1 MPSEL
6 SEHHQPKT
14 RSWIAKFR
22 DTFRGLRFAVQ
33 EQSFRIHL
41 VMATLVLIVTGVLG
55 ATTTEWLFLATA
67 ISAVMVTEILNTA
80 IERIARAIL
89 IENLTPVARTQ
100 ALAAEAAGRER
111 KPTALHK
118 AAPAHNSLAEY
129 VCITRMSC
137 VHAKSG
143 RGQMSRAVATNKT
156 AHGMHAPNR
165 RRRRRRQARPQSKIA
180 PLG

>member
-80 IERIARAIL
+80 IERIARAITDEENPL
-89 IENLTPVARTQ
+89 IGQ
-100 ALAAEAAGRER
+100 ALDLASAAVLTASIFAVTVGILILGPKLWAG
-111 KPTALHK
+111 
-118 AAPAHNSLAEY
+118 
-129 VCITRMSC
+129 
-137 VHAKSG
+137 
-143 RGQMSRAVATNKT
+143 
-156 AHGMHAPNR
+156 
-165 RRRRRRQARPQSKIA
+165 
-180 PLG
+180 